1 MILPDAFAPSVE
13 YHHIKRK
20 RRLQYDSFARPII
33 IGLGCAPIYPSMI
46 HSTPERFGAE
56 QSQAIIGVQMASAYI
71 GICVMP
77 PLFGIL
83 AERISVALLPAYLLV
98 ILILMRVMFL
108 LLDRRAANATEKT
121 VSS

>member
-1 MILPDAFAPSVE
+1 
-13 YHHIKRK
+13 
-20 RRLQYDSFARPII
+20 
-33 IGLGCAPIYPSMI
+33 MI

>member
-1 MILPDAFAPSVE
+1 
-13 YHHIKRK
+13 
-20 RRLQYDSFARPII
+20 
-33 IGLGCAPIYPSMI
+33 MI

-108 LLDRRAANATEKT
+108 LLDRRAANATEKN